1 MYGEIPDYRYRL
13 IDYVGDGIVI
23 GSSIGTPY
31 HFTKGFLNSPNGGR
45 LAGGVRAVRTDVPRF
60 AGRLAGLLAV
70 FWAHESGMSLARRRR
85 EDHWNHII
93 AGIGTYALAIMHRGA
108 PAAARSALL
117 AGHGDRG
124 VVGRRSEH

>member
-1 MYGEIPDYRYRL
+1 LAIYGKIPDYRYRL
-13 IDYVGDGIVI
+13 IDYVGDGIMI
-23 GSSIGTPY
+23 GSTTPPAPGAA
-31 HFTKGFLNSPNGGR
+31 HAPSN
-45 LAGGVRAVRTDVPRF
+45 VPCF
-60 AGRLAGLLAV
+60 DGKLAGRLAVL
-70 FWAHESGMSLARRRR
+70 WALESGMSLAHRRR
-85 EDHWNHII
+85 EDHWNHIV